1 MTSAAETAHPP
12 AIAFSNLTVTKADQ
26 VICQVRNATITRGST
41 VGITGPNGSGKS
53 TLLRVLA
60 GLETD
65 LAGTLQIDIPL
76 ADRVFVHQSPYLFS
90 GTVIENV
97 EYGLKARSV
106 SRPARRKL
114 AELWLKRFGIGHL
127 ASRSVNSLSGGE
139 GRRTALARAC
149 VLEPELLLLDEP
161 LADLDVAG
169 AEFVAQALKELSD
182 STILLSSPMP
192 LSHDLTESTIDLADA
207 SIDKRITE

>member
-1 MTSAAETAHPP
+1 MTPP
-12 AIAFSNLTVTKADQ
+12 AESACRPAITLSHLTVTKGEQ
-26 VICQVRNATITRGST
+26 IICKVTNAAIARGNT

-65 LAGTLQIDIPL
+65 FEGNVHIDIPL

-90 GTVIENV
+90 GTVLENV

-106 SRPARRKL
+106 SKPVRRSR

-127 ASRSVNSLSGGE
+127 ASRSARSLSGGE

-161 LADLDVAG
+161 LADLDAAG
-169 AEFVAQALKELSD
+169 AELVAQSLKELSG
-182 STILLSSPMP
+182 STILLSSPTP
-192 LSHDLTESTIDLADA
+192 LPQKLTESTINLTGT
-207 SIDKRITE
+207 SSHKRISE

>member
-1 MTSAAETAHPP
+1 MTSVAETTHPA
-12 AIAFSNLTVTKADQ
+12 AIVLSNLTVTKAGQ
-26 VICQVRNATITRGST
+26 VICQVTNATITRGST

-65 LAGTLQIDIPL
+65 FSGTLQIDIPV

-114 AELWLKRFGIGHL
+114 AELWLERFGISHL
-127 ASRSVNSLSGGE
+127 AGRSVNSLSGGE

-192 LSHDLTESTIDLADA
+192 LSHDLTESTIELTDA
-207 SIDKRITE
+207 NIDKRITE

>member
-1 MTSAAETAHPP
+1 MTSSSEAENRPV
-12 AIAFSNLTVTKADQ
+12 IALSELTVNKGER
-26 VICQVRNATITRGST
+26 VICQVKSATITRGST
-41 VGITGPNGSGKS
+41 VGITGLNGSGKS

-65 LAGTLQIDIPL
+65 FAGNLHIHIPL
-76 ADRVFVHQSPYLFS
+76 ADRAYVHQSPYLFR
-90 GTVIENV
+90 GTVLENV

-106 SRPARRKL
+106 SRPARPKL
-114 AELWLKRFGIGHL
+114 AELWLERFGIGHL
-127 ASRSVNSLSGGE
+127 ACRSVSSLSGGE

-192 LSHDLTESTIDLADA
+192 LSHGLTESTIELTDA
-207 SIDKRITE
+207 NIDKRITE

>member
-1 MTSAAETAHPP
+1 MTPP
-12 AIAFSNLTVTKADQ
+12 AESPRRPAITLSNLTVTKRGQ
-26 VICQVRNATITRGST
+26 IICQVTNATIARGNT

-65 LAGTLQIDIPL
+65 FEGNVHIDIPL

-90 GTVIENV
+90 GTVLDNV

-106 SRPARRKL
+106 AKFARREL
-114 AELWLKRFGIGHL
+114 AERWLAHFGIGHL
-127 ASRSVNSLSGGE
+127 ASRSARSLSGGE
-139 GRRTALARAC
+139 ARRTALARAC

-161 LADLDVAG
+161 LADLDAAG
-169 AEFVAQALKELSD
+169 AELVAQSLKKLSG
-182 STILLSSPMP
+182 STILLSSPTP
-192 LSHDLTESTIDLADA
+192 LPQNLTQSTIDLTGAN
-207 SIDKRITE
+207 IDKRITE

>member
-1 MTSAAETAHPP
+1 MTPP
-12 AIAFSNLTVTKADQ
+12 AESACRPAITLSNLTVTKGEQ
-26 VICQVRNATITRGST
+26 IICQVTNATIARGST
-41 VGITGPNGSGKS
+41 VGMTGPNGSGKS

-65 LAGTLQIDIPL
+65 FAGSVRIDIPI

-90 GTVIENV
+90 GTVLENV

-106 SRPARRKL
+106 SKFARREL
-114 AELWLKRFGIGHL
+114 AERWLAHFGIGHL
-127 ASRSVNSLSGGE
+127 ADRSARSLSGGE

-161 LADLDVAG
+161 LADLDAAG
-169 AEFVAQALKELSD
+169 ADFVAQALKELSG
-182 STILLSSPMP
+182 STILLSSPTP
-192 LSHDLTESTIDLADA
+192 LSQNLTESTINLTGT
-207 SIDKRITE
+207 SSHKRISE